1 MTSTCIDAS
10 ADDTRPLFW
19 NREISISMT
28 ERRFNE
34 AEVAAIFRQA
44 SEAQNQTSEAQLPSG
59 EGLTVTE
66 LQAIGR
72 EVGISSDQI
81 SQAAQLIERG
91 GNATSRQFLGFPIGV
106 GQTVDLGRKLTDEEW
121 ERLVVDLRETF
132 QARGTLRK
140 DGSLR
145 QWTNG
150 NLQALVEPTDTGDR
164 VRLRTTNGNAR
175 NLMRLGLGAFVAST
189 AGLIAVATQV
199 SIGNGGSLANLGL
212 FAAMGLGM
220 FAAGALRVPHWAR
233 ERRRQMS
240 EIAGRL
246 AAASKANSSKDA
258 IAGDDR

>member
-1 MTSTCIDAS
+1 MS
-10 ADDTRPLFW
+10 
-19 NREISISMT
+19 

-34 AEVAAIFRQA
+34 EEVAAIFRQA
-44 SEAQNQTSEAQLPSG
+44 SETQNQTSDGLLPSG
-59 EGLTVTE
+59 EGLTVSE

-81 SQAAQLIERG
+81 TRAAQLIERS

-106 GQTVDLGRKLTDEEW
+106 GQTVDLGRKLSDEEW

-132 QARGTLRK
+132 HARGALRK

-150 NLQALVEPTDTGDR
+150 NLQALVEPTENGDR
-164 VRLRTTNGNAR
+164 VRLRTTKGDAR
-175 NLMRLGLGAFVAST
+175 GMMVF
-189 AGLIAVATQV
+189 
-199 SIGNGGSLANLGL
+199 
-212 FAAMGLGM
+212 GLGM
-220 FAAGALRVPHWAR
+220 FGVSTAGILAVTTTQAVTIAGGNLFYMGLVAAMGIGMFGVGALRLPAWAR

-246 AAASKANSSKDA
+246 AAASKPQIS
-258 IAGDDR
+258 AGPDLPRIGD

>member
-1 MTSTCIDAS
+1 
-10 ADDTRPLFW
+10 
-19 NREISISMT
+19 MT

-44 SEAQNQTSEAQLPSG
+44 SEAQNQTSEGLLPSG
-59 EGLTVTE
+59 EGLTVAE

-81 SQAAQLIERG
+81 TQAAQLIERG

-106 GQTVDLGRKLTDEEW
+106 GQTVDLGRKLSDEEW

-132 QARGTLRK
+132 HARGTLRK

-150 NLQALVEPTDTGDR
+150 NLQALVEPTEIGDR
-164 VRLRTTNGNAR
+164 VRLRTTKGDAR
-175 NLMRLGLGAFVAST
+175 SAMAIGLGMFGVST
-189 AGLIAVATQV
+189 AGLIAVTMQAATAT
-199 SIGNGGSLANLGL
+199 GGTLTYLSL
-212 FAAMGLGM
+212 FAGMGIGM
-220 FAAGALRVPHWAR
+220 FGFGALRLPSWAR

-246 AAASKANSSKDA
+246 AALSKAKIS
-258 IAGDDR
+258 AGPDLPRIDD

>member
-1 MTSTCIDAS
+1 
-10 ADDTRPLFW
+10 
-19 NREISISMT
+19 MT

-106 GQTVDLGRKLTDEEW
+106 GQTVDLGRKLSDEEW

-132 QARGTLRK
+132 HARGTLRK

-150 NLQALVEPTDTGDR
+150 NLQALVEPTETGDR
-164 VRLRTTNGNAR
+164 VRLRTTKGDAR
-175 NLMRLGLGAFVAST
+175 GMMVF
-189 AGLIAVATQV
+189 
-199 SIGNGGSLANLGL
+199 
-212 FAAMGLGM
+212 GLGM
-220 FAAGALRVPHWAR
+220 FGVSTAGILAVTTQALSSSPLAVTVAGGNLFYMGLLGAMGIGMFGFGALRLPAWAR

-246 AAASKANSSKDA
+246 AGASKPRIS
-258 IAGDDR
+258 AGPDLRSPGDRDL

>member
-1 MTSTCIDAS
+1 
-10 ADDTRPLFW
+10 
-19 NREISISMT
+19 MT

-34 AEVAAIFRQA
+34 EEVAAIFRQA
-44 SEAQNQTSEAQLPSG
+44 SEAQNQTSEGLLPSG

-81 SQAAQLIERG
+81 TQAAQLIERG

-106 GQTVDLGRKLTDEEW
+106 GQTVDLGRKLSDEEW

-132 QARGTLRK
+132 HARGTIRK

-150 NLQALVEPTDTGDR
+150 NLQALVEPTETGDR
-164 VRLRTTNGNAR
+164 VRLRTTKGDAR
-175 NLMRLGLGAFVAST
+175 SAMALGLGMFGISA
-189 AGLIAVATQV
+189 AGLIADTMQAATV
-199 SIGNGGSLANLGL
+199 SGGALTYLTL
-212 FAAMGLGM
+212 FAVTGIGM
-220 FAAGALRVPHWAR
+220 FGFGALRLPSWAR

-240 EIAGRL
+240 EIAARL
-246 AAASKANSSKDA
+246 AAASKPKIS
-258 IAGDDR
+258 AGPDLPRLDD

>member
-1 MTSTCIDAS
+1 
-10 ADDTRPLFW
+10 
-19 NREISISMT
+19 MT

-34 AEVAAIFRQA
+34 EEVAAIFRQA
-44 SEAQNQTSEAQLPSG
+44 SEAQNQTSEGLLPSG

-81 SQAAQLIERG
+81 TRAAQLIERG

-106 GQTVDLGRKLTDEEW
+106 GQTVDLGRQLSDEEW

-132 QARGTLRK
+132 HARGALRK

-150 NLQALVEPTDTGDR
+150 NLQALVEPTENGDR
-164 VRLRTTNGNAR
+164 VRLRTTKGDAR
-175 NLMRLGLGAFVAST
+175 GMMTF
-189 AGLIAVATQV
+189 
-199 SIGNGGSLANLGL
+199 
-212 FAAMGLGM
+212 GLGM
-220 FAAGALRVPHWAR
+220 FGVSTAGILAVTTTQAVTVAGGNLFFMGLLAAMGIGMFGVGALRLPAWAG
-233 ERRRQMS
+233 ERRRQMN

-246 AAASKANSSKDA
+246 TASKPKIS
-258 IAGDDR
+258 AGPDLPRIEDK